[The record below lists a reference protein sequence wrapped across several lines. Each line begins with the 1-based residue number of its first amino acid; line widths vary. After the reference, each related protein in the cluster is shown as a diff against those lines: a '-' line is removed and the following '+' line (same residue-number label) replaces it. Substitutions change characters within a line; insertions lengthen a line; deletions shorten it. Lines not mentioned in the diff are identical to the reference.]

1 MSHIKV
7 SARTLYDEA
16 RWRHVPS
23 ADCRGR
29 RGSMQLIDYPF
40 IKYGFTTRAVPLEE
54 MAKVVPMYAPP
65 RIGDLLLAEVVD
77 LGRHTRMEIRT
88 GLTMHLFPGDHIVG
102 AFGNRYATDQYEGY
116 VPTRLVEGCDLL
128 SVGGVC
134 GEVASQHA
142 SMVDPTRLRIVG
154 LVSDK
159 DDRTINQCAFGLPPY
174 AVDDHLESSTAEVIL
189 VVGSAMNSGK
199 TTAAGTLARALSR
212 ANFSV
217 AAGKITGTA
226 AGKDCR
232 FYEACGAQPV
242 LDFTSA
248 GYPSTYM
255 LGLEELLGIY
265 NSILG
270 KLRASNPDYIILE
283 IADGIFQR
291 ETRMLLESA
300 EFRRSADH
308 VFFAASDS
316 LSAESGVRSIRGYGL
331 PVRAIAGAVTQSP
344 LASREAE
351 ETLGLPSM
359 SIERIMDG
367 TLKEVLGTGRALEW
381 SARDDV
387 FAPTEEV
394 A

>member
-1 MSHIKV
+1 
-7 SARTLYDEA
+7 
-16 RWRHVPS
+16 
-23 ADCRGR
+23 
-29 RGSMQLIDYPF
+29 MQLIDYPI

-54 MAKVVPMYAPP
+54 MARIVPMYAPP
-65 RIGDLLLAEVVD
+65 RIGDLILAEVQD
-77 LGRHTRMEIRT
+77 IGRHTRMEIRT
-88 GLTMHLFPGDHIVG
+88 GHTMALFPGDHIVG

-116 VPTRLVEGCDLL
+116 VPTRPVEACDIL

-142 SMVDPTRLRIVG
+142 SMVDPTRLRILG

-159 DDRTINQCAFGLPPY
+159 DERPINQRAFGLPSH
-174 AVDDHLESSTAEVIL
+174 VVGDRLETSAEVIL
-189 VVGSAMNSGK
+189 VLGSSMNSGK
-199 TTAAGTLARALSR
+199 TTTAGTLARALSR

-226 AGKDCR
+226 AGKDGR
-232 FYEACGAQPV
+232 FYEACGARPV

-255 LGLEELLGIY
+255 LALEELLGVY
-265 NSILG
+265 ESILG
-270 KLRASNPDYIILE
+270 NLRASNPDYIILE

-308 VFFAASDS
+308 VFFAAGDS
-316 LSAESGVRSIRGYGL
+316 LSAESGVRLVREYGL
-331 PVRAIAGAVTQSP
+331 PLRATAGSVTRSP

-351 ETLGLPSM
+351 EVLGMPCM

-381 SARDDV
+381 STRDDV